1 MILADVKA
9 GIFLRSMGAA
19 IFLFKAEA
27 DGCGKISRTL
37 AGVC

>member
-1 MILADVKA
+1 MADVKA

-27 DGCGKISRTL
+27 DGCGKMRSTL